1 LSIPNEYLCLLG
13 LAREAV
19 LHYLEG
25 DHMSGVILFGGT
37 GGIGSA
43 IGRSLSER
51 GVPTFLVARSEERL
65 KEVSAEVGARG
76 YAVADATNL
85 EQIERAFSEA
95 AAAVGEVAGVAHCVG
110 SILLKPAH
118 LTSEAEF
125 SSVIQHNL
133 TSAFFVV
140 RAAARTMT
148 AGGSVLLF
156 SSAAGRVG
164 LANHEAIAAA
174 KAGIIGLTLSAAATY
189 APRKLRVNCIAP
201 GLVHTAMSEKITSNQ
216 SAAAFSRALHP
227 LGRLGEAADI
237 APLATVLLTDQGS
250 WITGQ
255 VFGADGGL
263 ATVKTK
269 VE

>member
-1 LSIPNEYLCLLG
+1 
-13 LAREAV
+13 
-19 LHYLEG
+19 
-25 DHMSGVILFGGT
+25 MSGVVIFGGT

-43 IGRSLSER
+43 IAEALSTK
-51 GVPTFLVARSEERL
+51 GIATFLVSRSEERL
-65 KEVSAEVGARG
+65 QATASRVGARG

-85 EQIERAFSEA
+85 EQVEGAFAQA
-95 AAAVGEVAGVAHCVG
+95 ATLLEGVSGVAHCVG

-125 SSVIQHNL
+125 SSVIHQNL
-133 TSAFFVV
+133 TSAFFVL

-148 AGGSVLLF
+148 SGGSVLLF
-156 SSAAGRVG
+156 SSAAGRIG

-201 GLVHTAMSEKITSNQ
+201 GLVQTQMSEKITTNQ
-216 SAAAFSRALHP
+216 SAAAFSRSLHP
-227 LGRLGEAADI
+227 LGRLGDPVDI
-237 APLATVLLTDQGS
+237 GPLAAVLLSDEGS

-255 VFGADGGL
+255 VVSIDGGL

-269 VE
+269 PE

>member
-1 LSIPNEYLCLLG
+1 
-13 LAREAV
+13 
-19 LHYLEG
+19 
-25 DHMSGVILFGGT
+25 MSGVVIFGGT

-43 IGRSLSER
+43 IAEALSKK
-51 GVPTFLVARSEERL
+51 GISTFLVSRSEERL
-65 KEVSAEVGARG
+65 RATASTVGARG

-85 EQIERAFSEA
+85 EQVEGAFAQATTALDGIS
-95 AAAVGEVAGVAHCVG
+95 GVAHCVG

-125 SSVIQHNL
+125 TSVIHQNL

-148 AGGSVLLF
+148 SGGSILLF
-156 SSAAGRVG
+156 SSAAGRIG

-201 GLVHTAMSEKITSNQ
+201 GLVQTQMSEKITSNQ
-216 SAAAFSRALHP
+216 SAAAFSRSLHP
-227 LGRLGEAADI
+227 LGRLGDPADI
-237 APLATVLLTDQGS
+237 APLAAVLLSDEGS

-255 VFGADGGL
+255 VVGVDGGL

-269 VE
+269 IE

>member
-1 LSIPNEYLCLLG
+1 
-13 LAREAV
+13 
-19 LHYLEG
+19 
-25 DHMSGVILFGGT
+25 MSGVIIFGGT

-43 IGRSLSER
+43 TALALSEK
-51 GVPTFLVARSEERL
+51 GIATFLVARTEERL
-65 KEVSAEVGARG
+65 AAVASEVGARG
-76 YAVADATNL
+76 YSVADATNL
-85 EQIERAFSEA
+85 EQVERAFAEA
-95 AAAVGEVAGVAHCVG
+95 TATLGTISGVAHCVG

-125 SSVIQHNL
+125 ASVIQQNL

-148 AGGSVLLF
+148 SGGTVLLF
-156 SSAAGRVG
+156 SSAAGRIG

-189 APRKLRVNCIAP
+189 AQRQLRVNCIAP
-201 GLVHTAMSEKITSNQ
+201 GLVQTSLSEKITSNQ

-227 LGRLGEAADI
+227 LGRLGESNDI
-237 APLATVLLTDQGS
+237 APLAAVLLSEQGA

-255 VFGADGGL
+255 VFGVDGGL

>member
-1 LSIPNEYLCLLG
+1 
-13 LAREAV
+13 
-19 LHYLEG
+19 
-25 DHMSGVILFGGT
+25 MSGVMIFGGT
-37 GGIGSA
+37 GGIGAA
-43 IGRSLSER
+43 IARSLSEK
-51 GVPTFLVARSEERL
+51 GVPTFLVARTEERL
-65 KEVSAEVGARG
+65 KSVALEIGARG

-85 EQIERAFSEA
+85 EEVERAFSEA
-95 AAAVGEVAGVAHCVG
+95 TAVLGEVSGVAHCVG

-125 SSVIQHNL
+125 SSVIHQNL

-156 SSAAGRVG
+156 SSAAGRIG

-201 GLVHTAMSEKITSNQ
+201 GLVQTSMSEKITSNQ

-227 LGRLGEAADI
+227 LGRLGEPNDI
-237 APLATVLLTDQGS
+237 APLATILLSEQGS

-255 VFGADGGL
+255 IFGVDGGL

-269 VE
+269 IE

>member
-1 LSIPNEYLCLLG
+1 MG
-13 LAREAV
+13 
-19 LHYLEG
+19 
-25 DHMSGVILFGGT
+25 GVIIFGGT

-43 IGRSLSER
+43 IARALSEKNI
-51 GVPTFLVARSEERL
+51 PTFLVARSEQRL
-65 KEVSAEVGARG
+65 HAMASEVGARG

-85 EQIERAFSEA
+85 EQVDRAFSEA
-95 AAAVGEVAGVAHCVG
+95 TSALGEVSGVAHCVG

-125 SSVIQHNL
+125 SGVIQQNL
-133 TSAFFVV
+133 TSAFFVL

-148 AGGSVLLF
+148 SGGSVLFF
-156 SSAAGRVG
+156 SSAAGRIG

-189 APRKLRVNCIAP
+189 APRHLRVNCIAP
-201 GLVHTAMSEKITSNQ
+201 GLVQTQMSEKITSNQ
-216 SAAAFSRALHP
+216 SAAAFSRSLHP
-227 LGRLGEAADI
+227 LGRLGEPVDI
-237 APLATVLLTDQGS
+237 APLAALLLSDEGS

-255 VFGADGGL
+255 VVGVDGGL

>member
-1 LSIPNEYLCLLG
+1 
-13 LAREAV
+13 
-19 LHYLEG
+19 
-25 DHMSGVILFGGT
+25 MSGVIIFGGT

-43 IGRSLSER
+43 IARALSDR
-51 GVPTFLVARSEERL
+51 GVSTFLVSRTEERL
-65 KEVSAEVGARG
+65 NAVASEVGARG
-76 YAVADATNL
+76 YAVADVTDL
-85 EQIERAFSEA
+85 DQVERAFSEA
-95 AAAVGEVAGVAHCVG
+95 TVALGEVSAVAHCVG

-118 LTSEAEF
+118 LTSPTEF
-125 SSVIQHNL
+125 ASVIHQNL

-140 RAAARTMT
+140 RSAARTMT
-148 AGGSVLLF
+148 TGGSVLLF

-189 APRKLRVNCIAP
+189 AARKLRFNCIAP
-201 GLVHTAMSEKITSNQ
+201 GLVQTAMSEKITSNQ

-227 LGRLGEAADI
+227 LGRLGEPADI
-237 APLATVLLTDQGS
+237 APLAALLLSDEGS

-255 VFGADGGL
+255 IFGVDGGL

-269 VE
+269 LE

>member
-1 LSIPNEYLCLLG
+1 
-13 LAREAV
+13 
-19 LHYLEG
+19 
-25 DHMSGVILFGGT
+25 MSGVMIFGGS

-43 IGRSLSER
+43 VARVLAEK
-51 GVPTFLVARSEERL
+51 GVPTFLVARGEERL
-65 KEVSAEVGARG
+65 QAIAAEVGARG
-76 YAVADATNL
+76 YSIADATDL
-85 EQIERAFSEA
+85 GQVERAFAEA
-95 AAAVGEVAGVAHCVG
+95 TAALGEVSGVAHCVG

-125 SSVIQHNL
+125 TSVIHQNL
-133 TSAFFVV
+133 TSAFFVM

-148 AGGSVLLF
+148 SGGSVLFF
-156 SSAAGRVG
+156 SSAAGRIG

-174 KAGIIGLTLSAAATY
+174 KAGVIGLTLSAAATY

-201 GLVHTAMSEKITSNQ
+201 GLVQTSMSEKITANQ

-227 LGRLGEAADI
+227 LGRLGEASDI
-237 APLATVLLTDQGS
+237 APLAAVLLSDEGS

-255 VFGADGGL
+255 VFGVDGGL